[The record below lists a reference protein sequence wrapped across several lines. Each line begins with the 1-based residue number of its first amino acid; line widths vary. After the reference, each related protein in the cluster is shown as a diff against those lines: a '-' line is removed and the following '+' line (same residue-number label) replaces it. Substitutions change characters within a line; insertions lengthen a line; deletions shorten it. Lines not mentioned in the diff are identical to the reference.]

1 MEMHTHVTAYD
12 TAATK
17 RLLSWL
23 WLLIFMLKC
32 VVAKSHYSS
41 YATVDYVMALP
52 PICTHIFHL
61 APDKVEVKDQNTQTK
76 TLEIKDQQVQ
86 TDSTAQNQGTCT

>member
-1 MEMHTHVTAYD
+1 
-12 TAATK
+12 
-17 RLLSWL
+17 
-23 WLLIFMLKC
+23 MLKH
-32 VVAKSHYSS
+32 VVAKRHYSS
-41 YATVDYVMALP
+41 YATMDYVMALP

-86 TDSTAQNQGTCT
+86 TDSVAQNQGTCS

>member
-1 MEMHTHVTAYD
+1 MI
-12 TAATK
+12 
-17 RLLSWL
+17 
-23 WLLIFMLKC
+23 IFMLKH

-52 PICTHIFHL
+52 LICTHIFHL
-61 APDKVEVKDQNTQTK
+61 APDKVEVKHQNTCTQTK

-86 TDSTAQNQGTCT
+86 TDSIAQNQGTCS